1 VDKTVN
7 IFIVQVRNIVTDNQ
21 YKIVGVYTTKEK
33 ADAAGLEAC
42 EMWEEGRM
50 HHTVTILPL
59 DGYIAG
65 LEKN

>member
-1 VDKTVN
+1 MDKTVN
-7 IFIVQVRNIVTDNQ
+7 IFIVQVRNIDTNNQ

>member
-1 VDKTVN
+1 MNETVN
-7 IFIVQVRNIVTDNQ
+7 MFIVQVTNLVTDNP

-33 ADAAGLEAC
+33 ADVAGLEAC

-59 DGYIAG
+59 DGYIA
-65 LEKN
+65 EIDKS

>member
-33 ADAAGLEAC
+33 ADAAGFEAC